1 MKNIKN
7 NKTILAVIPAV
18 VVLAAGVAFFCSRS
32 GNTDKQ
38 CQETVERLQK
48 LETADISSIEDAI
61 RALSEK
67 EKPTG
72 SDSEEGV
79 LGDILTDVQIKQAFQ
94 GTVIVGDSIT
104 ESIAEYG
111 FLDTS
116 IVVAKLGLR
125 IDDADDQIN
134 TAISLNPSVFFLSFG
149 ANDLE
154 IYNGDSSAFIDAYRV
169 KVKQIQNALPDTA
182 IYINSILPIQ
192 QSAID
197 QSPAL
202 AYYDSFNQ
210 ALRDFCDEMGCTFI
224 DDTFLVD
231 ESMYEP
237 DGEHMGLQLLPQM
250 AYLYGRKGRS
260 RMKLNTKR
268 NILSDFS
275 GKLSGN
281 LKKNKNQGT
290 SILSD
295 FKLTGSFI
303 LKSVM
308 VIFLVVYLGRLYVSD
323 YAADISMD
331 KISASLEQVSGVTD
345 LSEPGVSGL
354 RRFYQIDENDID
366 SYFFRK
372 AASPMSVDE
381 VLVVKANSSSEAG
394 AYLEA
399 AQAHLESQKNIFEGY
414 GTDQMAL
421 LGEASVE
428 KRGAYVWYFCG
439 ENAQELRQAL
449 LSMI

>member
-1 MKNIKN
+1 
-7 NKTILAVIPAV
+7 
-18 VVLAAGVAFFCSRS
+18 
-32 GNTDKQ
+32 
-38 CQETVERLQK
+38 
-48 LETADISSIEDAI
+48 
-61 RALSEK
+61 
-67 EKPTG
+67 
-72 SDSEEGV
+72 
-79 LGDILTDVQIKQAFQ
+79 
-94 GTVIVGDSIT
+94 
-104 ESIAEYG
+104 
-111 FLDTS
+111 
-116 IVVAKLGLR
+116 
-125 IDDADDQIN
+125 
-134 TAISLNPSVFFLSFG
+134 
-149 ANDLE
+149 
-154 IYNGDSSAFIDAYRV
+154 
-169 KVKQIQNALPDTA
+169 
-182 IYINSILPIQ
+182 
-192 QSAID
+192 
-197 QSPAL
+197 
-202 AYYDSFNQ
+202 
-210 ALRDFCDEMGCTFI
+210 
-224 DDTFLVD
+224 
-231 ESMYEP
+231 
-237 DGEHMGLQLLPQM
+237 
-250 AYLYGRKGRS
+250 
-260 RMKLNTKR
+260 MKLNTKR

-275 GKLSGN
+275 GKLSRN

-295 FKLTGSFI
+295 FKLTGSLI
-303 LKSVM
+303 IKSVM

-323 YAADISMD
+323 YAADVSMD
-331 KISASLEQVSGVTD
+331 KISAALEQVSGVTD

>member
-134 TAISLNPSVFFLSFG
+134 TLGCIEDNGCIVFYSVQFTGFIGCVYAI
-149 ANDLE
+149 
-154 IYNGDSSAFIDAYRV
+154 R
-169 KVKQIQNALPDTA
+169 
-182 IYINSILPIQ
+182 
-192 QSAID
+192 
-197 QSPAL
+197 
-202 AYYDSFNQ
+202 
-210 ALRDFCDEMGCTFI
+210 
-224 DDTFLVD
+224 
-231 ESMYEP
+231 
-237 DGEHMGLQLLPQM
+237 H
-250 AYLYGRKGRS
+250 
-260 RMKLNTKR
+260 
-268 NILSDFS
+268 
-275 GKLSGN
+275 
-281 LKKNKNQGT
+281 
-290 SILSD
+290 
-295 FKLTGSFI
+295 
-303 LKSVM
+303 
-308 VIFLVVYLGRLYVSD
+308 LGR
-323 YAADISMD
+323 
-331 KISASLEQVSGVTD
+331 
-345 LSEPGVSGL
+345 
-354 RRFYQIDENDID
+354 N
-366 SYFFRK
+366 
-372 AASPMSVDE
+372 
-381 VLVVKANSSSEAG
+381 LV
-394 AYLEA
+394 
-399 AQAHLESQKNIFEGY
+399 F
-414 GTDQMAL
+414 AL
-421 LGEASVE
+421 LH
-428 KRGAYVWYFCG
+428 F
-439 ENAQELRQAL
+439 
-449 LSMI
+449 

>member
-1 MKNIKN
+1 MPLSQLSYCWLQGYLFFALVQAILTN
-7 NKTILAVIPAV
+7 NVKKQLNPSSEAGSSRYFQIRGCELRLLARKKSPPDQT
-18 VVLAAGVAFFCSRS
+18 R
-32 GNTDKQ
+32 
-38 CQETVERLQK
+38 
-48 LETADISSIEDAI
+48 
-61 RALSEK
+61 
-67 EKPTG
+67 
-72 SDSEEGV
+72 EGV

-169 KVKQIQNALPDTA
+169 KVKQIQNALPDTS

-224 DDTFLVD
+224 DDSFLVD

-237 DGEHMGLQLLPQM
+237 DGEHMVYNYYPKWLTYM
-250 AYLYGRKGRS
+250 AEGGS
-260 RMKLNTKR
+260 GMKLNTKR

-275 GKLSGN
+275 GKLSRN

-295 FKLTGSFI
+295 FKLTGSLI
-303 LKSVM
+303 IKSVM

-323 YAADISMD
+323 YAADVSMD
-331 KISASLEQVSGVTD
+331 KISAALEQVSGVTD

-381 VLVVKANSSSEAG
+381 VLVVKANSSSEAS

>member
-7 NKTILAVIPAV
+7 NKTIL
-18 VVLAAGVAFFCSRS
+18 VLAAGVAFFCSRS

-134 TAISLNPSVFFLSFG
+134 PSVFFLSFG

-197 QSPAL
+197 QNPAL

-237 DGEHMGLQLLPQM
+237 DGEHMVYNYYPKWLTYMAERAGL
-250 AYLYGRKGRS
+250 
-260 RMKLNTKR
+260 
-268 NILSDFS
+268 
-275 GKLSGN
+275 
-281 LKKNKNQGT
+281 
-290 SILSD
+290 
-295 FKLTGSFI
+295 
-303 LKSVM
+303 V
-308 VIFLVVYLGRLYVSD
+308 
-323 YAADISMD
+323 
-331 KISASLEQVSGVTD
+331 
-345 LSEPGVSGL
+345 
-354 RRFYQIDENDID
+354 
-366 SYFFRK
+366 
-372 AASPMSVDE
+372 
-381 VLVVKANSSSEAG
+381 
-394 AYLEA
+394 
-399 AQAHLESQKNIFEGY
+399 
-414 GTDQMAL
+414 
-421 LGEASVE
+421 
-428 KRGAYVWYFCG
+428 
-439 ENAQELRQAL
+439 
-449 LSMI
+449 

>member
-154 IYNGDSSAFIDAYRV
+154 IYKKHGIWAVINAGSNSKLASGIAPLEKMQKAGINTAIGTDGPSSN
-169 KVKQIQNALPDTA
+169 NALDMFREMYLAAVTQKLKTSDAAACDAAELLKSATVGGAHCMGLYNCDIIDNGKKADLTVIDLHRPNMQPINNIIKNIVYSGSKENVKLTMINGKILYENGEFIGTDIEK
-182 IYINSILPIQ
+182 IYYEAQKIADRLKSIL
-192 QSAID
+192 
-197 QSPAL
+197 
-202 AYYDSFNQ
+202 
-210 ALRDFCDEMGCTFI
+210 
-224 DDTFLVD
+224 
-231 ESMYEP
+231 
-237 DGEHMGLQLLPQM
+237 
-250 AYLYGRKGRS
+250 
-260 RMKLNTKR
+260 
-268 NILSDFS
+268 
-275 GKLSGN
+275 
-281 LKKNKNQGT
+281 
-290 SILSD
+290 
-295 FKLTGSFI
+295 
-303 LKSVM
+303 
-308 VIFLVVYLGRLYVSD
+308 
-323 YAADISMD
+323 
-331 KISASLEQVSGVTD
+331 
-345 LSEPGVSGL
+345 
-354 RRFYQIDENDID
+354 
-366 SYFFRK
+366 
-372 AASPMSVDE
+372 
-381 VLVVKANSSSEAG
+381 
-394 AYLEA
+394 
-399 AQAHLESQKNIFEGY
+399 
-414 GTDQMAL
+414 
-421 LGEASVE
+421 
-428 KRGAYVWYFCG
+428 
-439 ENAQELRQAL
+439 
-449 LSMI
+449 

>member
-154 IYNGDSSAFIDAYRV
+154 IYNGDSSAFIDAYLPFTSTAFFPSS
-169 KVKQIQNALPDTA
+169 KAPLTKILLLLIMTAL
-182 IYINSILPIQ
+182 IRHS
-192 QSAID
+192 
-197 QSPAL
+197 
-202 AYYDSFNQ
+202 
-210 ALRDFCDEMGCTFI
+210 GTF
-224 DDTFLVD
+224 V
-231 ESMYEP
+231 
-237 DGEHMGLQLLPQM
+237 
-250 AYLYGRKGRS
+250 
-260 RMKLNTKR
+260 TKW
-268 NILSDFS
+268 D
-275 GKLSGN
+275 
-281 LKKNKNQGT
+281 
-290 SILSD
+290 
-295 FKLTGSFI
+295 
-303 LKSVM
+303 
-308 VIFLVVYLGRLYVSD
+308 
-323 YAADISMD
+323 
-331 KISASLEQVSGVTD
+331 
-345 LSEPGVSGL
+345 
-354 RRFYQIDENDID
+354 
-366 SYFFRK
+366 
-372 AASPMSVDE
+372 
-381 VLVVKANSSSEAG
+381 
-394 AYLEA
+394 
-399 AQAHLESQKNIFEGY
+399 
-414 GTDQMAL
+414 AL
-421 LGEASVE
+421 L
-428 KRGAYVWYFCG
+428 
-439 ENAQELRQAL
+439 
-449 LSMI
+449 

>member
-104 ESIAEYG
+104 ESIAE
-111 FLDTS
+111 S
-116 IVVAKLGLR
+116 
-125 IDDADDQIN
+125 
-134 TAISLNPSVFFLSFG
+134 
-149 ANDLE
+149 
-154 IYNGDSSAFIDAYRV
+154 
-169 KVKQIQNALPDTA
+169 

-237 DGEHMGLQLLPQM
+237 DGEHMVYNYYPKWLTYMAERAGL
-250 AYLYGRKGRS
+250 
-260 RMKLNTKR
+260 
-268 NILSDFS
+268 
-275 GKLSGN
+275 
-281 LKKNKNQGT
+281 
-290 SILSD
+290 
-295 FKLTGSFI
+295 
-303 LKSVM
+303 V
-308 VIFLVVYLGRLYVSD
+308 
-323 YAADISMD
+323 
-331 KISASLEQVSGVTD
+331 
-345 LSEPGVSGL
+345 
-354 RRFYQIDENDID
+354 
-366 SYFFRK
+366 
-372 AASPMSVDE
+372 
-381 VLVVKANSSSEAG
+381 
-394 AYLEA
+394 
-399 AQAHLESQKNIFEGY
+399 
-414 GTDQMAL
+414 
-421 LGEASVE
+421 
-428 KRGAYVWYFCG
+428 
-439 ENAQELRQAL
+439 
-449 LSMI
+449 

>member
-169 KVKQIQNALPDTA
+169 KVKQIQN
-182 IYINSILPIQ
+182 
-192 QSAID
+192 
-197 QSPAL
+197 
-202 AYYDSFNQ
+202 
-210 ALRDFCDEMGCTFI
+210 
-224 DDTFLVD
+224 
-231 ESMYEP
+231 
-237 DGEHMGLQLLPQM
+237 
-250 AYLYGRKGRS
+250 
-260 RMKLNTKR
+260 
-268 NILSDFS
+268 
-275 GKLSGN
+275 
-281 LKKNKNQGT
+281 
-290 SILSD
+290 
-295 FKLTGSFI
+295 
-303 LKSVM
+303 
-308 VIFLVVYLGRLYVSD
+308 
-323 YAADISMD
+323 
-331 KISASLEQVSGVTD
+331 
-345 LSEPGVSGL
+345 
-354 RRFYQIDENDID
+354 
-366 SYFFRK
+366 
-372 AASPMSVDE
+372 
-381 VLVVKANSSSEAG
+381 
-394 AYLEA
+394 
-399 AQAHLESQKNIFEGY
+399 
-414 GTDQMAL
+414 
-421 LGEASVE
+421 
-428 KRGAYVWYFCG
+428 
-439 ENAQELRQAL
+439 
-449 LSMI
+449 